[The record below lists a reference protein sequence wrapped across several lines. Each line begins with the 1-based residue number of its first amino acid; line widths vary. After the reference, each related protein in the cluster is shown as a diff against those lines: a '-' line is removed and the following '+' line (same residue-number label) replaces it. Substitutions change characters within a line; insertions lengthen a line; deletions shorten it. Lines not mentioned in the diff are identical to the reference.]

1 LLIYGACVSGGRD
14 LKRIGDGKAAF
25 CATIRDYKRGGDRCQ
40 NRDRAAIKG
49 LIMAIIKSLLD
60 QDLYKIT
67 MQRVYFHRF
76 SNATARFEFRCRN
89 KNVVFTEE
97 MFAEIK
103 AEIKALDTLKFE
115 KDEIK
120 FIGDLYYMKDA
131 RGYLEFLRLFRLNS
145 EYIRVD
151 LQDGRLI
158 IAAEGPI
165 WLASMYEIFVLAI
178 VSEVYFKRVKLGDK
192 TIGRERLQAKINAIK
207 QESKP
212 FKFSDFGTRRRYSFA
227 WMDEVIA
234 TLSKSFDGAVFTG
247 TSNLYFA
254 KKYNLI
260 PMGTL
265 AHEYLCLGQALD
277 TATIA
282 NSQRF
287 MLQTWAD
294 EYRGDLGIALSDN
307 LGSDYFLRH
316 DFDKYFSLLFSGVRH
331 DSGDPIEWGR
341 KMLRHYEAHRIDPR
355 SKTFV
360 FSDSLDF
367 PKAFAINREFCDK
380 ASVAF
385 GIGTNLTNDMGCEPL
400 NIVFKMVSAN
410 GRPVAKLSDSPT
422 KLMCEDQNYVEYLKS
437 VIEKGLRG

>member
-1 LLIYGACVSGGRD
+1 
-14 LKRIGDGKAAF
+14 
-25 CATIRDYKRGGDRCQ
+25 
-40 NRDRAAIKG
+40 
-49 LIMAIIKSLLD
+49 MAIIKSLLD

-76 SNATARFEFRCRN
+76 SNATARFEFRCRDES
-89 KNVVFTEE
+89 VVFTKE
-97 MFAEIK
+97 MFAEID
-103 AEIKALDTLKFE
+103 EQIRALDSLRFE
-115 KDEIK
+115 KEEIE

-131 RGYLEFLRLFRLNS
+131 TGYLEFLRLFRLNS
-145 EYIRVD
+145 DYIK
-151 LQDGRLI
+151 
-158 IAAEGPI
+158 IALSGEGKLSIVAEGPI
-165 WLASMYEIFVLAI
+165 WLSSMYEIFTLAI
-178 VSEVYFKRVKLGDK
+178 VSEVYFKHTKSGDLAL
-192 TIGRERLQAKINAIK
+192 GRERLSAKIDAIK
-207 QESKP
+207 KLDEP
-212 FKFSDFGTRRRYSFA
+212 FRFSDFGTRRRYSLA
-227 WMDEVIA
+227 WMDEVIGA
-234 TLSKSFDGAVFTG
+234 LDSNFDRDVFSG
-247 TSNLYFA
+247 TSNVYFA
-254 KKYNLI
+254 KKYNLT

-277 TATIA
+277 VVTIA

-294 EYRGDLGIALSDN
+294 EYRGDLGIALTDN

-341 KMLRHYEAHRIDPR
+341 KMLEHYKKYRIDPR
-355 SKTFV
+355 SKTFL

-367 PKAFAINREFCDK
+367 PQAFRINREFYGK

-385 GIGTNLTNDMGCEPL
+385 GIGTNLTNDTGCKPL

-422 KLMCEDQNYVEYLKS
+422 KLMCEDQGYVTYLKN
-437 VIEKGLRG
+437 VIERGLSG

>member
-1 LLIYGACVSGGRD
+1 
-14 LKRIGDGKAAF
+14 
-25 CATIRDYKRGGDRCQ
+25 
-40 NRDRAAIKG
+40 
-49 LIMAIIKSLLD
+49 MAIIKSLLD

-89 KNVVFTEE
+89 KGVVFTKE
-97 MFAEIK
+97 MFAEIE
-103 AEIKALDTLKFE
+103 AEIKALDNLKFE
-115 KDEIK
+115 KDEIE
-120 FIGDLYYMKDA
+120 FIGDLYYMKEA
-131 RGYLEFLRLFRLNS
+131 KGYLEFLRLFRLNAD
-145 EYIRVD
+145 YIRAD
-151 LQDGRLI
+151 LSEEGRLSI
-158 IAAEGPI
+158 VAEGPI
-165 WLASMYEIFVLAI
+165 WLASMYEIFTLAI
-178 VSEVYFKRVKLGDK
+178 VSEVYFKHIKLGD
-192 TIGRERLQAKINAIK
+192 ISVGRERLQSKIEAIK
-207 QESKP
+207 KLKEP
-212 FKFSDFGTRRRYSFA
+212 FKFSDFGSRRRYSFA

-234 TLSKSFDGAVFTG
+234 ALTKSFDGRVFTG

-277 TATIA
+277 VVTIA

-307 LGSDYFLRH
+307 LGSDYFLQH

-331 DSGDPIEWGR
+331 DSGDPIEWGY
-341 KMLRHYEAHRIDPR
+341 KMIKHYEKHRVDPR

-360 FSDSLDF
+360 FSDALDF
-367 PKAFAINREFCDK
+367 TRAAAINREFHDK

-385 GIGTNLTNDMGCEPL
+385 GIGTNLTNDLGCEPL

-410 GRPVAKLSDSPT
+410 GRPVAKVSDSPS
-422 KLMCEDQNYVEYLKS
+422 KQMCEDEGYLTYLKG
-437 VIEKGLRG
+437 VIERGLRH